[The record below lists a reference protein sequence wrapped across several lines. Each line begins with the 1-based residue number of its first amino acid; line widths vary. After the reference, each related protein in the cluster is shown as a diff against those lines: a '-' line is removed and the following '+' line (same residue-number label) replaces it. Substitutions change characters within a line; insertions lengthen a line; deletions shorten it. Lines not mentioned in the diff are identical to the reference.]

1 MPSTNQLSNNSR
13 SMNGLNTV
21 NANAVY
27 TDNLEVGTLTI
38 DIQGTAPTRITGDNT
53 TNIATTQFVQS
64 AVVGAGSGY
73 VDLTNNQTVGGIK
86 TFSSVPLCSTAPTT
100 GNMLTNKTYVDSVAG
115 GAVSLSGNN
124 TWTGINSFKKPI
136 YIQDNSGNT
145 GFTLTKTNQ
154 NITIVAGGGGST
166 QAGGSFLNAYNLNVP
181 AGNNENQ
188 VVVSIPFD
196 IYISGAPIIYP
207 SGINVSLTITSVSA
221 SILKNGASYYGSSP
235 TASYYNTSSLPAGS
249 PSGYIKAWTGVGG
262 VKSPQVVAYV
272 GNITFPVAID
282 IANATTDTY
291 QMSIKVDGTLT
302 YTSTTPYDWGWGFAT
317 SAWVSFTSTN
327 TSNCGGTFTYNNPS
341 SLIPNS
347 IIQGDNGS
355 YIEASGNL
363 FISSASYN
371 ITPSNMNFT
380 PPNQDSFIKWTPT
393 NNFGQTFDLFR
404 IGTNANGDP
413 GILQI
418 MVENTNFNIRNVSSA
433 SIIEFS
439 STTAGGTVVIPPTT
453 IFNLIPAGT
462 IIQGVYSTAPTGYL
476 LCNGAS
482 YSTTTYSLLFSVINY
497 SYGGSGASFNVPDF
511 RGAFLRG
518 NGTQTFGGVSYTGG
532 SISLAGAQN
541 DQVLSAINATNQG
554 FRSCAAGTRDAVA
567 RFAIGTDP
575 VDNGP
580 GILAQFPRQG
590 AENRPF
596 NYTVNFFIKY

>member
-124 TWTGINSFKKPI
+124 TWTGINSFKKPVF
-136 YIQDNSGNT
+136 IQDNSGNT

-207 SGINVSLTITSVSA
+207 AGINVSLTITSVNA

-272 GNITFPVAID
+272 GNITFPVGID

-291 QMSIKVDGTLT
+291 QMSIKVNGTLT
-302 YTSTTPYDWGWGFAT
+302 YTSTTPYDWNWGFAT